1 MPIDNDVFTAAES
14 LVPASWVAIDD
25 VNCDCSILPNHRLQL
40 DFVDTKVLHLSQH
53 YDTTIILILMY
64 SVTQLRHRIRLSS
77 LLNVKLMRIK
87 LYCSFLV
94 EHVH

>member
-87 LYCSFLV
+87 LCCSFLV